1 MEERTNFEAV
11 EGTEVQ
17 PTLIGVT
24 MFMLLPYI
32 MCIVMIHVNW
42 LFKLQ
47 KLIDYQPIRYRSF
60 CLCFY
65 LSICVSVFLL
75 LMLIAVV
82 FPLVFFRKSK

>member
-82 FPLVFFRKSK
+82 FPLDFFRKSK